1 MDDDFH
7 PYRIKIGETRKPTGL
22 KNGGLTCKV
31 CISNLYKF
39 VYLHN
44 LGEKVSGVAQFE
56 KHLADQLGSDENPGW
71 LGNIRDY
78 TTQLYRDYFRSHEI
92 RIPIDQPL

>member
-1 MDDDFH
+1 MIS
-7 PYRIKIGETRKPTGL
+7 PYGIKIGETRCHQPDLKIWWFDLQGL
-22 KNGGLTCKV
+22 Y
-31 CISNLYKF
+31 IKF

-56 KHLADQLGSDENPGW
+56 KHLADQLSSDENPGW

-78 TTQLYRDYFRSHEI
+78 TTQLYRDYFISHEI
-92 RIPIDQPL
+92 RIP